1 MLSYPTKEAGDIAYE
16 FDVLYKRGYVVT
28 TPSCSGLEQVAD
40 KGFKVTELFKS
51 DTIGSWNEL
60 ETTDFVD
67 DTVRLNPAIGEVEKS
82 YPTIVALSRKV
93 GNREQKILLTGD
105 ADCISNVE
113 LFKSREEIE
122 SGNFYIILGSLAW
135 LSDGEAPVDVRR
147 PKSIDN
153 RLFLGK
159 MGVKVTDIL
168 FKWFIPIVLL
178 IGAIF
183 VAIRRRGR

>member
-1 MLSYPTKEAGDIAYE
+1 M
-16 FDVLYKRGYVVT
+16 
-28 TPSCSGLEQVAD
+28 
-40 KGFKVTELFKS
+40 
-51 DTIGSWNEL
+51 
-60 ETTDFVD
+60 
-67 DTVRLNPAIGEVEKS
+67 
-82 YPTIVALSRKV
+82 
-93 GNREQKILLTGD
+93 ILGD

-122 SGNFYIILGSLAW
+122 SGNFYIILGSFAW

-159 MGVKVTDIL
+159 TGVKVTDIL

-178 IGAIF
+178 IGAISWPSGEEEDNFLGKSSNQF
-183 VAIRRRGR
+183 VFQVFFK